1 MVYHCKKMRPR
12 FEVLRIVLPL
22 VAALPAMGQ
31 VLQVSSGAGA
41 PGELISIGISLDTPA
56 AALPAT
62 LKWDTIFPAQLV
74 SIEGEPEIG
83 GRPKKSG
90 KSLTCKARE
99 AYSYVCILAGGQN
112 PIENGPIA
120 IFHFR
125 IHSDASPATS
135 AVRAERVEAITKDLK
150 ILKLRTTAGRL
161 ELR

>member
-1 MVYHCKKMRPR
+1 MRPR
-12 FEVLRIVLPL
+12 FQVPWIVLSFL
-22 VAALPAMGQ
+22 AAFPAMGQ
-31 VLQVSSGAGA
+31 FLKVSSGTGA
-41 PGELISIGISLDTPA
+41 PGELISIEISLDAPA
-56 AALPAT
+56 AELPAA
-62 LKWDTIFPAQLV
+62 LKWETIFPAQLL
-74 SIEGEPEIG
+74 STEGEPEIG